1 MNEPSDPDDD
11 ESNDRRSVGLIG
23 LVVVLVLGIL
33 AVVLIR
39 ELGRQSKVQDCLMA
53 GRTNCALIEPSPR
66 Q

>member
-33 AVVLIR
+33 AVVLVR

-53 GRTNCALIEPSPR
+53 GRTNCAPIEPPSR